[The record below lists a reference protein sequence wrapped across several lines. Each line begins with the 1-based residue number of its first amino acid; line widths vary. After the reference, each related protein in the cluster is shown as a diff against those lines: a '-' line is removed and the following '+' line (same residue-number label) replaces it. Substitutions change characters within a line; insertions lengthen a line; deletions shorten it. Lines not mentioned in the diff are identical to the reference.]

1 MNSIFRR
8 YPKHWFCGTA
18 VLLLLYPLA
27 LGPTAW
33 FLWNF
38 KVSDSLRDLLQNIFT
53 PLYWS
58 CRKAPYTDKIMG
70 LYLSLWVDF
79 RVVSLTQPRLPVP
92 EPPRFL
98 TESVGIAV
106 ATWFIWLFVLWMNQR
121 RADRQTVGLVD
132 R

>member
-38 KVSDSLRDLLQNIFT
+38 K
-53 PLYWS
+53 
-58 CRKAPYTDKIMG
+58 
-70 LYLSLWVDF
+70 
-79 RVVSLTQPRLPVP
+79 VVSLTQPRLPVP